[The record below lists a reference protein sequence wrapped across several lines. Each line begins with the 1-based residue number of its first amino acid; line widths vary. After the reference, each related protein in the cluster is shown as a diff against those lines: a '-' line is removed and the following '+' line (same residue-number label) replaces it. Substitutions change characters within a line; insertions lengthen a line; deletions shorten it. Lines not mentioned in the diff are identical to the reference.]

1 MKKKLEKILSFVL
14 VFAFVIMGCALPSKL
29 AKAAEATTTSSDS
42 ENVVKVYYYNENSWD
57 SVNIWSWT
65 IETTK
70 DLAKNAWPGD
80 AMTDEG
86 NGWFSA
92 EITSDESIGV
102 LFTNNS
108 GAQTADCKDLEPG
121 KTYWLT
127 NGSQNL
133 LNDSGM
139 GGGVNVV
146 ATTEPQAGWPGG
158 PADDTATTETTAPA
172 TSSEDADS
180 DSSNVVLYVVIA
192 VAVVVVV
199 GVIVVIATKKKKNEN

>member
-1 MKKKLEKILSFVL
+1 MKKNLEKVLSFVL
-14 VFAFVIMGCALPSKL
+14 VFAFVIIGCALPSKL
-29 AKAAEATTTSSDS
+29 AKAADATDTSSDAG
-42 ENVVKVYYYNENSWD
+42 NVVKVYYYDENSWG

-65 IETTK
+65 VETTK

-80 AMTDEG
+80 PMTDEG
-86 NGWFSA
+86 DGWFSA

-146 ATTEPQAGWPGG
+146 ASTEPQAGWPEG
-158 PADDTATTETTAPA
+158 PEAETTSAPA
-172 TSSEDADS
+172 VANEDS
-180 DSSNVVLYVVIA
+180 DSNNVVLYVVIA
-192 VAVVVVV
+192 VVVVVV
-199 GVIVVIATKKKKNEN
+199 VIAGVVIISKRKKGKE